1 VDTVEE
7 VSINITTTITL
18 ADTNNL
24 TNIKNNIQSEINKYL
39 LDLRKTW
46 ENEDNIIV
54 RISQIESRILNTD
67 FVLDISNTKI
77 NNGTSN
83 IKLNANQ
90 IPVLG
95 DLEVSV

>member
-1 VDTVEE
+1 MDTVEE

>member
-1 VDTVEE
+1 MDTVEE
-7 VSINITTTITL
+7 VPINITTTITL

-46 ENEDNIIV
+46 ENENNIIV

-83 IKLNANQ
+83 IELNANQ

>member
-1 VDTVEE
+1 MDTVEE

-46 ENEDNIIV
+46 ENENNIIV

>member
-1 VDTVEE
+1 MDTVEE

-24 TNIKNNIQSEINKYL
+24 TNIKNNIQSEINNYL